1 MSKETKINKILL
13 PIDGSE
19 ASFKT
24 AKYATALANQLGASV
39 IILHVITVPDFPRY
53 LKSIDVYYEEAKK
66 EVESWFDMIADF
78 WQSKNLKIKT
88 KIATGAFSVVESI
101 VEVAD
106 KENVD
111 IIIIGSRGR
120 SQFKKL
126 LLGSVTNGV
135 VTHAKCPVLVVK

>member
-24 AKYATALANQLGASV
+24 TRYATALASQINASI

-53 LKSIDVYYEEAKK
+53 LKSVDVYYEEVKK
-66 EVESWFDMIADF
+66 EVENWFDMIANF
-78 WQSKNLKIKT
+78 WQSKNLKIRT
-88 KIATGAFSVVESI
+88 RIVTGAFSVVESI

-111 IIIIGSRGR
+111 IIVIGSRGR

>member
-1 MSKETKINKILL
+1 MSKEMKINKILL

-24 AKYATALANQLGASV
+24 AKYAIALANQINAS
-39 IILHVITVPDFPRY
+39 IIMLHVITVPDFPRY
-53 LKSIDVYYEEAKK
+53 LKSIDVYYEEVKK
-66 EVESWFDMIADF
+66 EVENWFDMIADF
-78 WQSKNLKIKT
+78 WQNKNLKIKT
-88 KIATGAFSVVESI
+88 KSVTGAFSVVESI

-106 KENVD
+106 KENAD
-111 IIIIGSRGR
+111 IIVIGSRGR

-135 VTHAKCPVLVVK
+135 VTHAKCPLLVVK

>member
-24 AKYATALANQLGASV
+24 AKYATALASQINASV
-39 IILHVITVPDFPRY
+39 IILHVIAIPDFPRH
-53 LKSIDVYYEEAKK
+53 LKSVDVYYEEIKK
-66 EVESWFDMIADF
+66 EAENWFDMIADF
-78 WQSKNLKIKT
+78 WQNKNLKIKT
-88 KIATGAFSVVESI
+88 KIVTGAFSVVESI

-106 KENVD
+106 KENAD
-111 IIIIGSRGR
+111 IIVIGSRGR

>member
-1 MSKETKINKILL
+1 MSKEMKINKILL

-24 AKYATALANQLGASV
+24 AKYAIALANQINAS
-39 IILHVITVPDFPRY
+39 IIMLHVITVPDFPRY
-53 LKSIDVYYEEAKK
+53 LKSIDVYYEEVKK
-66 EVESWFDMIADF
+66 EVENWFDMIADL

-88 KIATGAFSVVESI
+88 KIVTGVFSVVESI

-106 KENVD
+106 KENVN
-111 IIIIGSRGR
+111 IIVIGSRGR

>member
-1 MSKETKINKILL
+1 MSKEMTINKILL

-24 AKYATALANQLGASV
+24 AKYAIALANQINASV

-53 LKSIDVYYEEAKK
+53 LKSIDVYYEEVKK
-66 EVESWFDMIADF
+66 EVENWFDMIADF
-78 WQSKNLKIKT
+78 WQSRNLKIKT
-88 KIATGAFSVVESI
+88 KIVTGVFSVVESI

-106 KENVD
+106 KENVN
-111 IIIIGSRGR
+111 IIVIGSRGR